1 MAHSKAS
8 DAQTAISPPAGS
20 GNVAGMG
27 EAFSLDLNSG
37 QGNFSVPF
45 ELPEGIAGLRP
56 RLKLE
61 YAHGQSNGP
70 FGLGWRLP
78 LRQIDR
84 RLDLG
89 VPGGGTAEAFLDSG
103 TELRRC
109 ADGRYRPLR
118 ETAFSRYVFD
128 AGHWTVE
135 ERDGS
140 RCLLGLSA
148 NARVADPDHPER
160 VQSWLLERQEDVNG
174 NTIDYVYERHD
185 GHPYLAEIRYAHFV
199 VRLAYEAR
207 PDVLRNGR
215 AGFERRVARRC
226 RSVSLHLA
234 ADDRE
239 VRRLALAYVQAP
251 GTGVSLLGSLQLSGF
266 APGLPPVVKNPL
278 VLGYETFDAG
288 APRIRFIE
296 PAAGDPAPRPLTDP
310 DTALLALGGLPL
322 PGIVENRGG
331 RLYHW
336 PNDGR
341 GGWAAARPL
350 ARTVP
355 QAASFAADGVQ
366 FIDIDGNGTADMLV
380 GVGQAP
386 LQGYYPND
394 GGGER
399 SGFGEFVAYPRS
411 APQRPPFETGRAR
424 LADLD
429 GDGVVDALLSTR
441 RGLVAYRNLGRA
453 GWAEPVAG
461 HGAPDADFAD
471 ALTFLADM
479 TGDGLPDLV
488 QVRSGAVSYRLNL
501 GHGRFGAPVVMA
513 GSPRLAS
520 RSGQAEQILLADVD
534 GDGCSDLVRLL
545 PDRLELYLNRSGAGF
560 AEPVV
565 IDTLP
570 PALAGSA
577 RLLDFFGNGSAGLF
591 YNSLRQGR
599 SACVHLGWQR
609 GGPAY
614 GLRTVDNG
622 NGLASEIHYRS
633 AVDMALQDRDE
644 GRPWTAALP
653 FPLWVVERTL
663 ETDHVRGRRT
673 ELQYRYHD
681 GRYDTRQRRFL
692 GFAVVDKTEL
702 GDESRAAVRTR
713 HHFLADQAAVPGHSR
728 LHAHL
733 DRLLARVEVYSED
746 GTPEASRPW
755 RVEESDYGVT
765 ELEALPDGDTRVFV
779 HARATRKRHI
789 DRSEDERVEERLFAY
804 DAAGNLVHERMRGFG
819 TRAGAAMPEKLVDT
833 HIEYAHDADGRIFKM
848 ARTVKRD
855 AAGRLLLE
863 LRRHYD
869 GAADAGLPLGELTR
883 GRMVREEHLVLARD
897 AYDAH
902 YGAMDAAALGH
913 VMQPDADGT
922 PAVFAIDKRLTYTAH
937 GNVAS
942 ETTGT
947 GRRTEKRY
955 DTIGLHVVEEIAN
968 GLASQR
974 VPDSVTGKPLE
985 LRSPGGATVRM
996 AYDAFGRLTH
1006 FMQADDTPE
1015 TATRI
1020 LAYDD
1025 TRVPNAVHTSYRI
1038 DAARRA
1044 LSVAY
1049 YDGSA
1054 QEVQRRVQRLP
1065 GEVLVSAWL
1074 VHNPWRQTR
1083 AEFEPQIAADLAFA
1097 VPALAGPV
1105 RRTLFDGEGRPVA
1118 SVNFNGARSEGR
1130 YTPFEIRLA
1139 DAHDLDP
1146 AHPLAGTPRIEEVD
1160 VWNHRTAVIESTPGG
1175 AQPLRYEVGLF
1186 GELLALLDGAGG
1198 EIARYTYDRRG
1209 QRLAVVH
1216 RDAGRREQWFNSQG
1230 EIVRT
1235 RDAAGNDV
1243 EVSRDG
1249 EGRITE
1255 VRHNGAVAE
1264 RFTYDDLTPGADGR
1278 LVEAHYAEGRQRY
1291 GYSARGFL
1299 VEHLIEV
1306 AGQPFTLRYERDD
1319 LGHQTA
1325 LTYPD
1330 GMRIARAHDD
1340 SGLVRRIDGIVDELR
1355 YGPRNLPTHI
1365 AFTNGVQTEIAY
1377 APGVGH
1383 VAQQRSTGPGGTV
1396 LEDVRYGY
1404 DALMQLLTLD
1414 DTAPGQARQLA
1425 YEYDALQQLTRVH
1438 GSDPG
1443 GAFDH
1448 GYGYLGRGRL
1458 ERHGE
1463 SGWLLGYDDP
1473 LRPDRLTAATRP
1485 GEAAAAVT
1493 YDANGNLLQMPGR
1506 RCEYDFKNHL
1516 RRVTLDD
1523 GTVIDYGYDYRGN
1536 RVRRRV
1542 TRQGATVETIHLG
1555 RMAEIRGG
1563 LHTNYV
1569 ILNRR
1574 RIALRQGGATR
1585 WIHADPLGSATLFSD
1600 EAGTRIAQT
1609 AYLPFGTERRHL
1621 AAAPLLRIFALHDV
1635 DDETGLVY
1643 MGHRWYAPQTGRF
1656 LTPDP
1661 LYLLQPEKSDG
1672 DPAPLHL
1679 YAYAGNN
1686 PANHV
1691 DPEGLSFWSVVG
1703 AIVGVI
1709 VGVVVAVAIVA
1720 AFATGIGFGI
1730 LAVVGVIGLVTV
1742 SYVVAHNNQG
1752 TALGE
1757 FFRGFMIGLNAGMNA
1772 AFLTM
1777 MGFGVVGLFVGVVVF
1792 MASIDSVAGN
1802 EIYQGILGWSNWL
1815 MPMSWLVLGLGAVMW
1830 VLNGLGH
1837 LIFWSIPS
1845 LWGGGI
1851 QFFRITGFRM
1861 DWSTGM
1867 LATRGGWIANLNTID
1882 TAYNMGAFAYVDSNS
1897 SGWHLDHEA
1906 GHNLNLGAFG
1916 SIFHFVGFVH
1926 EMGTP
1931 AGASALSEQLAESND
1946 PAGTGPTLPMWS

>member
-1 MAHSKAS
+1 MTKAS
-8 DAQTAISPPAGS
+8 NAQTAVSPPSGS

-45 ELPEGIAGLRP
+45 EVPDGIAGLKP
-56 RLKLE
+56 RIKLE
-61 YAHGQSNGP
+61 YAHGQANGP

-89 VPGGGTAEAFLDSG
+89 VPGEGTVEAFLDSG
-103 TELRRC
+103 AELRRG
-109 ADGRYRPLR
+109 ADGAYRALR
-118 ETAFSRYVFD
+118 ETAFSTYEFD
-128 AGHWTVE
+128 AGHWVVH

-140 RCLLGLSA
+140 RFVLGASP

-160 VQSWLLERQEDVNG
+160 VQSWLLERQEDANG
-174 NTIDYVYERHD
+174 NAIDYVYERQN
-185 GHPYLAEIRYAHFV
+185 GWPYLAEIRYARFV
-199 VRLAYEAR
+199 VRLSYEDR

-215 AGFERRVARRC
+215 AGFERLIARRC
-226 RSVSLHLA
+226 RSLALHLV

-239 VRRLALAYVQAP
+239 VRRLTLAYTPAP
-251 GTGVSLLGSLQLSGF
+251 GTGVSLLGAFQLSGF
-266 APGLPPVVKNPL
+266 APALPPVVKNPL
-278 VLGYETFDAG
+278 VLSYETFDGG
-288 APRIRFIE
+288 ALQIRFIE
-296 PAAGDPAPRPLTDP
+296 PAAGDAAPRALTDP

-322 PGIVENRGG
+322 PGVVDNRNG
-331 RLYHW
+331 RLFHW

-341 GGWAAARPL
+341 GGWAPARPL
-350 ARTVP
+350 AQTVP
-355 QAASFAADGVQ
+355 QAASFASDGVQ

-380 GVGQAP
+380 GVGQTP
-386 LQGYYPND
+386 LQGYYPNE
-394 GGGER
+394 GR
-399 SGFGEFVAYPRS
+399 TGFGDFVAYPRA

-441 RGLVAYRNLGRA
+441 RGLVSYRNRGRE
-453 GWAEPVAG
+453 GWELPVA
-461 HGAPDADFAD
+461 AESVADTDLAD
-471 ALTFLADM
+471 PLTFLADM

-501 GHGRFGAPVVMA
+501 GHGRFGEPVVMQ
-513 GSPRLAS
+513 GSPRLAG
-520 RSGQAEQILLADVD
+520 RSGAAEQVFLADVD

-545 PDRLELYLNRSGAGF
+545 PGRLELYLNRSGQGF
-560 AEPVV
+560 AAPVV
-565 IDTLP
+565 VDVLP
-570 PALAGSA
+570 PALDGSP
-577 RLLDFFGNGSAGLF
+577 RMVDFFGNGSAGLL
-591 YNSLRQGR
+591 YNSLSQGR
-599 SACVHLGWQR
+599 TSYVHVGWARSA
-609 GGPAY
+609 PAY
-614 GLRTVDNG
+614 GLRQVDNG
-622 NGLASEIHYRS
+622 NGLLSQIHYAS
-633 AVDMALQDRDE
+633 AIDMALQDRDQ
-644 GRPWTAALP
+644 GRPWPDALP
-653 FPLWVVERTL
+653 FPLWVVARTM
-663 ETDHVRGRRT
+663 ETDRVRGRTT
-673 ELQYRYHD
+673 ELHYRFHE
-681 GRYDTRQRRFL
+681 GRYDTLQRRFQ
-692 GFAVVDKTEL
+692 GFRVVEKTEL
-702 GDESRAAVRTR
+702 GDHSRASVITR
-713 HHFLADQAAVPGHSR
+713 HTFLADQGAVPGHTR
-728 LHAHL
+728 AHAHL
-733 DRLLARVEVYSED
+733 DRLLARVEVFSDD
-746 GTPEASRPW
+746 GTPEAGRPW
-755 RVEESDYGVT
+755 RVEESDYGLS
-765 ELEALPDGDTRVFV
+765 ELEVMPDGEPRVFV
-779 HARATRKRHI
+779 FAERTCKRHI
-789 DRSEDERVEERLFAY
+789 ERGDDERVEERRFEY
-804 DAAGNLVHERMRGFG
+804 DDDGNLVRELARGYG
-819 TRAGAAMPEKLVDT
+819 TRNGAVMPEKLVDT
-833 HIEYAHDADGRIFKM
+833 HVAYANDAARRVFKM

-855 AAGRLLLE
+855 AAGTLLLE

-869 GAADAGLPLGELTR
+869 GPADAGLPLGELTL
-883 GRMVREEHLVLARD
+883 GRMVREEHLVLGRA

-902 YGAMDAAALGH
+902 YGAMDAVALGH
-913 VMQPDADGT
+913 VMQPDADGSS
-922 PAVFAIDKRLTYTAH
+922 AVFAIDKRITYTAQ
-937 GNVAS
+937 GNLAS

-955 DTIGLHVVEEIAN
+955 DADGLHVVEEIAN
-968 GLASQR
+968 GLSSQR
-974 VPDSVTGKPLE
+974 VPDPVNGKPIE
-985 LRSPGGATVRM
+985 LRSPGGTSVHM

-1006 FMQADDTPE
+1006 FMQANDTVD

-1025 TRVPNAVHTSYRI
+1025 TAVPNAVRTSYRV
-1038 DAARRA
+1038 DAVRRA

-1074 VHNPWRQTR
+1074 VHNPWKQTR
-1083 AEFEPQIAADLAFA
+1083 EEHEPTLAGGLDFAIPDLT
-1097 VPALAGPV
+1097 GPV
-1105 RRTLFDGEGRPVA
+1105 RRTKFDGEGRPVG
-1118 SVNFNGARSEGR
+1118 SINHNGARGEGS

-1146 AHPLAGTPRIEEVD
+1146 AHPQADTPRVEEVD
-1160 VWNHRTAVIESTPGG
+1160 VWNHRTVVTENTPAGP
-1175 AQPLRYEVGLF
+1175 QVLRYEIGLF
-1186 GELLALLDGAGG
+1186 GELLALHDAAGG

-1209 QRLAVVH
+1209 QRLSVVH

-1235 RDAAGNDV
+1235 RDAAGHDV

-1255 VRHNGAVAE
+1255 VRHNATVAE
-1264 RFTYDDLTPGADGR
+1264 IFVYDDLTPGADGR
-1278 LVEAHYAEGRQRY
+1278 LVEATYVNGRQHFS
-1291 GYSARGFL
+1291 YSPRGFL
-1299 VEHLIEV
+1299 AEHQIDV
-1306 AGQPFTLRYERDD
+1306 GGQPFTLRYERDD

-1330 GMRIARAHDD
+1330 GTRITRQHDD
-1340 SGLVRRIDGIVDELR
+1340 SGLVRRIDGVVGAVS
-1355 YGPRNLPTHI
+1355 YSARNLPTRI
-1365 AFTNGVQTEIAY
+1365 DFANGVHTEIVH

-1383 VAQQRSTGPGGTV
+1383 VQSQRTLGPRGTV
-1396 LEDVRYGY
+1396 LEDAIYTY
-1404 DALMQLLTLD
+1404 DAMMQMLTLD
-1414 DTAPGQARQLA
+1414 DSAPGQARQLH
-1425 YEYDALQQLTRVH
+1425 YEYDALQQLSRVN

-1443 GAFDH
+1443 GTLDH
-1448 GYGYLGRGRL
+1448 GYSYLGRGRMSS
-1458 ERHGE
+1458 HGE

-1473 LRPDRLTAATRP
+1473 LRPDRLSAITRP
-1485 GEAAAAVT
+1485 GEAAVAVGH
-1493 YDANGNLLQMPGR
+1493 DVNGNVLQMPGR

-1516 RRVTLDD
+1516 TRVTLDD
-1523 GTVIDYGYDYRGN
+1523 GTAIEYDYDYRGN

-1542 TRQGATVETIHLG
+1542 TRQGATTESIYLG
-1555 RMAEIRGG
+1555 RMAEIRSG
-1563 LHTNYV
+1563 LHTNFV
-1569 ILNRR
+1569 IFNRR
-1574 RIALRQGGATR
+1574 RVALRQSATTR
-1585 WIHADPLGSATLFSD
+1585 WIHVDPLGSANFFSD

-1609 AYLPFGTERRHL
+1609 AYLPFGTERRHS
-1621 AAAPLLRIFALHDV
+1621 AEAPLLRIFALHDV
-1635 DDETGLVY
+1635 DDETGLIY

-1672 DPAPLHL
+1672 DPAPLQL

-1686 PANHV
+1686 PANQV

-1709 VGVVVAVAIVA
+1709 VGIVVAVAIVA

-1730 LAVVGVIGLVTV
+1730 LAVIGVIGLVTV

-1777 MGFGVVGLFVGVVVF
+1777 MGFGVVGLLVGVVVF
-1792 MASIDSVAGN
+1792 MASIDSVANN
-1802 EIYQGILGWSNWL
+1802 EVYQGILGWSNWL

-1837 LIFWSIPS
+1837 LILWSIPS

-1867 LATRGGWIANLNTID
+1867 LATRGGWIANLNAID

-1906 GHNLNLGAFG
+1906 GHNLSLGAFG
-1916 SIFHFVGFVH
+1916 SIFHFVGFIH

-1931 AGASALSEQLAESND
+1931 AGASALSEQIAEGND
-1946 PAGTGPTLPMWS
+1946 PAGSGSTVPMWS